1 MVEARG
7 DNLRR
12 PFCQANRAHVMP
24 TLHLISGLP
33 ASGKTT
39 YALRLREETRG
50 ILFCLDRWLITAFG
64 KYPIAAVGQE
74 EHTRRVLA
82 SRELIWESAA
92 EFLRRSVDVILD
104 DGFFYREHRM
114 GHVALAA
121 ALDADAT
128 IHFINTPMAV
138 VRERL
143 ERRNADLPRYNF
155 YIDPS
160 TLDTFL
166 SMFERP
172 SRDEGAR
179 LVVVGENPS
188 RQPA

>member
-1 MVEARG
+1 
-7 DNLRR
+7 
-12 PFCQANRAHVMP
+12 MP

-39 YALRLREETRG
+39 YALRLREETKG

-64 KYPIAAVGQE
+64 KYSIATTGQE

-82 SRELIWESAA
+82 CRELIWESAA

-114 GHVALAA
+114 GHVTLATD
-121 ALDADAT
+121 LGADST
-128 IHFINTPMAV
+128 IHFINSPMEV
-138 VRERL
+138 VRDRL

-166 SMFERP
+166 SMFEPP

-179 LVVVGENPS
+179 LEVAEESPGRHLPGDLS
-188 RQPA
+188 RAR